1 MVCNDEGF
9 FISEEIKKIVKNNE
23 GEKKRKKWEEKRV
36 EWDDVD
42 EIRKSW
48 NIYFWFAK
56 VLLDWVLF
64 QVKGYKFK
72 ILKQIFKSF

>member
-23 GEKKRKKWEEKRV
+23 EEKKGKKWEEKRV

-42 EIRKSW
+42 EIRKCW
-48 NIYFWFAK
+48 NIYFLFAK
-56 VLLDWVLF
+56 VLLDWILF
-64 QVKGYKFK
+64 HVKGYKFK
-72 ILKQIFKSF
+72 IWKVNI